1 MIKKCLTC
9 KKEFKV
15 SIYYVNKGGGKYCS
29 RKCYG
34 ISKLGKPTW
43 NKGTKGICKAN
54 SGSFKKG
61 DIPTNWKGDNAS
73 YNAIHSWI
81 VRHKGKP
88 QVCEHCGATCKERR
102 LSWANIDHKY
112 CRNLDDFISLCYSCH
127 RKYDIKYNNYKI
139 GFIK

>member
-9 KKEFKV
+9 GKEFKV

-43 NKGTKGICKAN
+43 NKNIKTGIKPKN
-54 SGSFKKG
+54 GFKKG
-61 DIPTNWKGDNAS
+61 HIPHNYKGNNVGYYS
-73 YNAIHSWI
+73 LHHWVN
-81 VRHKGKP
+81 RHKGKP
-88 QVCEHCGATCKERR
+88 KICEHCDATYEERK

-112 CRNLDDFISLCYSCH
+112 RRVLEDFIPLCYSCH
-127 RKYDIKYNNYKI
+127 RKYDIKYNNYK
-139 GFIK
+139 K